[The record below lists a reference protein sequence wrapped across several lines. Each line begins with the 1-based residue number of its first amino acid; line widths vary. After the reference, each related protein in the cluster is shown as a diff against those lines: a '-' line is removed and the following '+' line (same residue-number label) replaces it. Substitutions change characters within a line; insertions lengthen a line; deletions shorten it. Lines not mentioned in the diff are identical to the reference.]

1 MQIPPSLHS
10 ETLWKNSPEI
20 VVSFSP
26 VTLKTELLNRYILG
40 ALS

>member
-1 MQIPPSLHS
+1 MQIPPNQHS
-10 ETLWKNSPEI
+10 AILWKSFPEI